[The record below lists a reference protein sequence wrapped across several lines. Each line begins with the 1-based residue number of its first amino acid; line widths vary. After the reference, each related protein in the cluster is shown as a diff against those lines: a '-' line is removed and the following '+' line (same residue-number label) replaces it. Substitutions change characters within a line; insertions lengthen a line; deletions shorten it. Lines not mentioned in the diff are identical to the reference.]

1 MKQMMPPRLHR
12 ALSRLR
18 HAPPPSYD
26 DRYPRVDVFEWR
38 PAGSAINFGDRL
50 ATVVAERVLAL
61 HGRSLDEETARDATL
76 FTVGSVMH
84 FAKTGDTVWG
94 SGVNGKIP
102 ADRHAFDALDIRAVR
117 GPLTAAFLAE
127 RGLNV
132 PAVYGD
138 PALLLPTLFPDR
150 FKRHSARPV
159 LFVPNLHDLTLAP
172 TLGLP
177 FVSPLRGWNAV
188 VEQIV
193 GADLV
198 LASSLHGVVIAEAF
212 GIPARHVRLTE
223 TEPPFKYDDYARG
236 TGRSGI
242 DSANSVA
249 EALEMGGA
257 PPISFDPQALL
268 ATFPHDL
275 WE

>member
-1 MKQMMPPRLHR
+1 M
-12 ALSRLR
+12 
-18 HAPPPSYD
+18 
-26 DRYPRVDVFEWR
+26 
-38 PAGSAINFGDRL
+38 
-50 ATVVAERVLAL
+50 
-61 HGRSLDEETARDATL
+61 
-76 FTVGSVMH
+76 
-84 FAKTGDTVWG
+84 
-94 SGVNGKIP
+94 
-102 ADRHAFDALDIRAVR
+102 
-117 GPLTAAFLAE
+117 
-127 RGLNV
+127 
-132 PAVYGD
+132 
-138 PALLLPTLFPDR
+138 
-150 FKRHSARPV
+150 
-159 LFVPNLHDLTLAP
+159 
-172 TLGLP
+172 P

-268 ATFPHDL
+268 ATFQHDL

>member
-1 MKQMMPPRLHR
+1 M
-12 ALSRLR
+12 
-18 HAPPPSYD
+18 
-26 DRYPRVDVFEWR
+26 
-38 PAGSAINFGDRL
+38 
-50 ATVVAERVLAL
+50 
-61 HGRSLDEETARDATL
+61 
-76 FTVGSVMH
+76 
-84 FAKTGDTVWG
+84 
-94 SGVNGKIP
+94 
-102 ADRHAFDALDIRAVR
+102 
-117 GPLTAAFLAE
+117 
-127 RGLNV
+127 
-132 PAVYGD
+132 
-138 PALLLPTLFPDR
+138 
-150 FKRHSARPV
+150 
-159 LFVPNLHDLTLAP
+159 
-172 TLGLP
+172 P